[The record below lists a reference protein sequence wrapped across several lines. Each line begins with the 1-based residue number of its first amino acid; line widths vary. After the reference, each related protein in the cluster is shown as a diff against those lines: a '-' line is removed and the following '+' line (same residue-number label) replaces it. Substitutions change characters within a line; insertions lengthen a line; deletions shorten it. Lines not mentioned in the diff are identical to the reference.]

1 MLGGFLNPLKCIGI
15 VKSLLSSGTEKT
27 SEGKVVI
34 NATAATAATNV
45 AAAASAATNTAAA
58 SAAINA
64 AAASAAVVSAE
75 RKENELAM

>member
-1 MLGGFLNPLKCIGI
+1 MLGGLLNPLKYIGI

-45 AAAASAATNTAAA
+45 AAAASAATNAAA

-64 AAASAAVVSAE
+64 ATASAAVVSAE
-75 RKENELAM
+75 KKENELAM